1 MTNVVFALLHVGLV
15 WRYQVNIS
23 LSFEIQNIDLVLVST
38 AFQRLDLSEFEF
50 LFQVCEYF
58 HIARHLIKHWTKIMK
73 SQNKKTT
80 EDDGGLSLSPLQLDP
95 NIPSSKVVTK
105 PLLAVSQFKL
115 LRGQLLLEE
124 KMSAPRLAACCCT
137 TSAFLLP
144 ASLSTKGSSFPGR
157 YCDRL
162 FSEFCG
168 SSIYV
173 CVYCLVM
180 FYIWFFQFL
189 LNCFLCFQTN
199 AGITIKPWRG
209 FSFGITTPTATRK
222 A

>member
-1 MTNVVFALLHVGLV
+1 MLF
-15 WRYQVNIS
+15 W
-23 LSFEIQNIDLVLVST
+23 FLVST
-38 AFQRLDLSEFEF
+38 AVQRLHLSELEF

-58 HIARHLIKHWTKIMK
+58 HVARHLIKHWTKIVK
-73 SQNKKTT
+73 SHNKKTT
-80 EDDGGLSLSPLQLDP
+80 EDFLFLPST
-95 NIPSSKVVTK
+95 PSSNVLTK
-105 PLLAVSQFKL
+105 PLLAEPSSSEVNSCWK
-115 LRGQLLLEE
+115 RRW
-124 KMSAPRLAACCCT
+124 APPRLGACCCT

>member
-1 MTNVVFALLHVGLV
+1 MEDFH
-15 WRYQVNIS
+15 
-23 LSFEIQNIDLVLVST
+23 
-38 AFQRLDLSEFEF
+38 F
-50 LFQVCEYF
+50 L
-58 HIARHLIKHWTKIMK
+58 
-73 SQNKKTT
+73 
-80 EDDGGLSLSPLQLDP
+80 LSLSPFTFSLATWLKHSFLQCSNQAP
-95 NIPSSKVVTK
+95 PCWANSSSSEVNSCWKRRWA
-105 PLLAVSQFKL
+105 P
-115 LRGQLLLEE
+115 
-124 KMSAPRLAACCCT
+124 PRLTACCCT